1 MTIRRVANYFGGFT
15 KLFFKKNFY
24 QTRGRGPSG
33 NILNPGTQILRFDVK
48 GDPPVADA
56 SKVPPALRELPPLP
70 TPEEIKQLPRRVW
83 EFDRSNG
90 GWTVNGKL
98 FNVLQVSAKPRL
110 GTQELWVLRGK
121 GDWSHPIHIHFEE
134 GRILS
139 RNGVAPPLHERGRKD
154 VYVIGPNEELR
165 LVMKFRDYT
174 GKYMMHCH
182 NLIHED
188 HAMMVRWD
196 VVA

>member
-1 MTIRRVANYFGGFT
+1 MRVECPRHCVSFPRCPHR
-15 KLFFKKNFY
+15 
-24 QTRGRGPSG
+24 TRSG
-33 NILNPGTQILRFDVK
+33 NCQG
-48 GDPPVADA
+48 G
-56 SKVPPALRELPPLP
+56 
-70 TPEEIKQLPRRVW
+70 

-98 FNVLQVSAKPRL
+98 FNVLSVAAKPRL
-110 GTQELWVLRGK
+110 GTQELWILRGK
-121 GDWSHPIHIHFEE
+121 GDWWHPIHIHFEE

-139 RNGVAPPLHERGRKD
+139 RNGIAPPLHERGRKD
-154 VYVIGPNEELR
+154 VYMIGPNEELR
-165 LVMKFRDYT
+165 FIMKFRDYT

>member
-1 MTIRRVANYFGGFT
+1 VDRAA
-15 KLFFKKNFY
+15 L
-24 QTRGRGPSG
+24 
-33 NILNPGTQILRFDVK
+33 ILNPGTQLLRFDVK
-48 GDPPVADA
+48 GPVVKDD
-56 SKVPPALRELPPLP
+56 SQVPDRLRELPPLP
-70 TPEEIKQLPRRVW
+70 TAEEIKQMPRGYGNSTA
-83 EFDRSNG
+83 ENG

-98 FNVLQVSAKPRL
+98 FNVLSVSAKPRL
-110 GTQELWVLRGK
+110 GIAGDVDIAGK
-121 GDWSHPIHIHFEE
+121 GNWSHPIHIHFEE

-154 VYVIGPNEELR
+154 VYVIGPGEELR

-188 HAMMVRWD
+188 HAMMIRWD
-196 VVA
+196 VVPEAIAAGIGDV